1 MAAGV
6 TMDMQHHSA
15 VALRPVYW
23 AQACEHLMARDRI
36 LRKLIPVYGHESI
49 QARQSPFQTLIRII
63 VGQQI
68 SLALGRKLWAR
79 LVQAC
84 GPDLQP
90 DCIARFTEA
99 ELREF
104 GLSVRKAQYLHDAA
118 AFFAEPDRMD
128 PAWWESRDD
137 ATVLAL
143 LCDIRGVGRW
153 TAEMFLIFFL
163 GRPDVLPLDDT
174 ALLKAISHHYFSGE
188 PVSRFEARE
197 VSQAWAPWRTV
208 ASWYLWRSMDAAA
221 VEY

>member
-1 MAAGV
+1 
-6 TMDMQHHSA
+6 MDMQHHSP

-23 AQACEHLMARDRI
+23 AQACEHLVQRDRI

-49 QARQSPFQTLIRII
+49 QVRQSPFQTLIRII

-68 SLALGRKLWAR
+68 SLALGRTLWAR
-79 LVQAC
+79 LVQTC
-84 GPDLQP
+84 GNDIQP
-90 DCIARFTEA
+90 GCIARFTEA
-99 ELREF
+99 ELRAL
-104 GLSVRKAQYLHDAA
+104 GLSLRKAQYLRDAA
-118 AFFAEPDRMD
+118 AFFAEADRLDPD
-128 PAWWESRDD
+128 WWASRDD
-137 ATVLAL
+137 AAVMAL
-143 LCDIRGVGRW
+143 LCEIRGVGRW

-197 VSQAWAPWRTV
+197 VAQAWAPWRTV

>member
-6 TMDMQHHSA
+6 NVDMHYPDTQ
-15 VALRPVYW
+15 LRPVYW
-23 AQACEHLMARDRI
+23 AEACQDLMQRDRI
-36 LRKLIPVYGHESI
+36 LRKLIPVYGEERI
-49 QARQSPFQTLIRII
+49 QVRQSPYQTLIRII

-68 SLALGRKLWAR
+68 SLALGRKLWQQ
-79 LVQAC
+79 LVRAC
-84 GPDLQP
+84 GPDTLP
-90 DCIARFTEA
+90 DAIIQHSEA
-99 ELREF
+99 ELRAM
-104 GLSVRKAQYLHDAA
+104 GLSLRKAQYVRDAA
-118 AFFAEPDRMD
+118 VYFQQSERMD
-128 PAWWESRDD
+128 PAWWQAQDNAAILSQ
-137 ATVLAL
+137 
-143 LCDIRGVGRW
+143 LCEIRGVGRW
-153 TAEMFLIFFL
+153 SAEMFLIFFL

>member
-1 MAAGV
+1 
-6 TMDMQHHSA
+6 MDAQRSEQ
-15 VALRPVYW
+15 VLLCPDYW
-23 AQACEHLMARDRI
+23 QQACDYLVQRDRI
-36 LRKLIPVYGHESI
+36 MRRLIPVYGHEAM
-49 QARQSPFQTLIRII
+49 QARHGPFQTLIRII

-68 SLALGRKLWAR
+68 SLKLGRALWAR

-84 GPDLQP
+84 GNDMHP
-90 DCIARFTEA
+90 DCIGQFSEA
-99 ELREF
+99 ELRAL
-104 GLSVRKAQYLHDAA
+104 GLSLRKAQYLHDAVVFFGEPGRLEPSWWHNQENA
-118 AFFAEPDRMD
+118 AIV
-128 PAWWESRDD
+128 SQ
-137 ATVLAL
+137 
-143 LCDIRGVGRW
+143 LCEIRGVGRW

-174 ALLKAISHHYFSGE
+174 TLLKAISHHYFSGE

>member
-1 MAAGV
+1 MTVDMPRSGAA
-6 TMDMQHHSA
+6 
-15 VALRPVYW
+15 ALPPVYW
-23 AQACEHLMARDRI
+23 AQACEHLMQRDRI

-68 SLALGRKLWAR
+68 SLPLGRKLWAR
-79 LVQAC
+79 LVEVC
-84 GPDLQP
+84 GDDMQP

-99 ELREF
+99 ELRGL
-104 GLSVRKAQYLHDAA
+104 GLSLRKAQYLRDAA
-118 AFFAEPDRMD
+118 EFFARPERLD
-128 PAWWESRDD
+128 PVWWESFDD
-137 ATVLAL
+137 AAVTAQ

-153 TAEMFLIFFL
+153 SAEMFLIFFL

-208 ASWYLWRSMDAAA
+208 ASWYLWRSLDVAA